1 MTIRASIAK
10 LPVDS
15 FLLLLIGTVALAWFL
30 PATGKAA
37 GVADASVNVAVATL
51 FFFYGAR
58 LSPAAIWSGLAHWR
72 LQMMVLASTY
82 LLFPIVGLVLHLVL
96 RGHIAPDAATGLLFL
111 CLLPSTVQ
119 SSIAFTSIARGN
131 VPAALCAASLS
142 NMAGVVMT
150 PALVALLLPAARG
163 GLSAHALIDIAG
175 QILLPFLAGQAVRR
189 WIVDWLLRH
198 PVLTTIIDRGSVLLV
213 VYAAFSAG
221 TVTGVW
227 AKVSLNDLAL
237 ILALDLLVLGLVL
250 VATTVASRRLGFS
263 KEDEIAI
270 VFCGSKKSMA
280 GGIPMTSILFPGH
293 AVSLIVLPLML
304 FHQAQLFACATLARR
319 YARRAASAPS
329 TSVRAPAHVAPVAS
343 AAPRI

>member
-1 MTIRASIAK
+1 MTIRPLIAR
-10 LPVDS
+10 LPVDP
-15 FLLLLIGTVALAWFL
+15 FLLLLIGTVGLAWFL

-37 GVADASVNVAVATL
+37 GLADASVKVAVATL

-58 LSPAAIWSGLAHWR
+58 LSPAAIRSGLANWR
-72 LQMMVLASTY
+72 LQTLVFASTF
-82 LLFPIVGLVLHLVL
+82 LLFPVIGVMLHVVL

-142 NMAGVVMT
+142 NVAGVVMT
-150 PALVALLLPAARG
+150 PALVALLLPAASGRP
-163 GLSAHALIDIAG
+163 LNAHALMDIAL
-175 QILLPFLAGQAVRR
+175 QILLPLVAGQAVRR
-189 WIVDWLLRH
+189 WIVDRLLRH
-198 PVLTTIIDRGSVLLV
+198 PMLTAIVDRGSVLLV

-221 TVTGVW
+221 AATGVW
-227 AKVSLNDLAL
+227 ANVSLRDLAL
-237 ILALDLLVLGLVL
+237 ILALDLGILALAL
-250 VATTVASRRLGFS
+250 VATTIVSRRLGFS
-263 KEDEIAI
+263 REDEIAI

-280 GGIPMTSILFPGH
+280 GGIPMASILFSGH

-319 YARRAASAPS
+319 YARRIAPAPS
-329 TSVRAPAHVAPVAS
+329 AAVRSPAQHPVAS
-343 AAPRI
+343 LAPRI